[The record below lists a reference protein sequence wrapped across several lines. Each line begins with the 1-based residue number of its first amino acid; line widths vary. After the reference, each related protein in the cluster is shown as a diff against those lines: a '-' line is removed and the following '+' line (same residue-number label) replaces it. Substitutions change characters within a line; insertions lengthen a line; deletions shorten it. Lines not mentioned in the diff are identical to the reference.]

1 MTILV
6 DECRWWFKERQWC
19 HMVSDVS
26 LEELHEFAQSLDIPK
41 RGFHGDH
48 YDVPL
53 HIREMAVSRGAL
65 EVTSRELLRALNG
78 AGLRVTARE
87 RRDYKNVA
95 DANHGSG
102 ASVSDRGQ

>member
-1 MTILV
+1 
-6 DECRWWFKERQWC
+6 
-19 HMVSDVS
+19 MVSDVS
-26 LEELHEFAQSLDIPK
+26 FEELHEFAQHLEIPK

-53 HIREMAVSRGAL
+53 HIREMAVSRGAI
-65 EVTSRELLRALNG
+65 EVTSRELLRALN
-78 AGLRVTARE
+78 ATGLRVTAKE

-95 DANHGSG
+95 EADHGSG

>member
-1 MTILV
+1 
-6 DECRWWFKERQWC
+6 
-19 HMVSDVS
+19 VSF
-26 LEELHEFAQSLDIPK
+26 EELHEFAQHLEIPK

-53 HIREMAVSRGAL
+53 HIREMAVSRGAI
-65 EVTSRELLRALNG
+65 EVTSRELLRALNA
-78 AGLRVTARE
+78 AGLRVTAKE

-95 DANHGSG
+95 EADHGSG

>member
-1 MTILV
+1 
-6 DECRWWFKERQWC
+6 
-19 HMVSDVS
+19 MVSDVS
-26 LEELHEFAQSLDIPK
+26 FEELHEFVQRLEIPI

-53 HIREMAVSRGAL
+53 HIREMAVSRGAI
-65 EVTSRELLRALNG
+65 EVTSRELLWALNA
-78 AGLRVTARE
+78 AGLRVTAKE

-95 DANHGSG
+95 EADHGSG

>member
-1 MTILV
+1 
-6 DECRWWFKERQWC
+6 
-19 HMVSDVS
+19 MVSDVS
-26 LEELHEFAQSLDIPK
+26 LEELHECAKSLEIPK

-53 HIREMAVSRGAL
+53 HIREMAVSRGAI

>member
-1 MTILV
+1 
-6 DECRWWFKERQWC
+6 
-19 HMVSDVS
+19 MVSDVS
-26 LEELHEFAQSLDIPK
+26 FEELHEFAQHLEIPK

-53 HIREMAVSRGAL
+53 HIREMAVSRGAI
-65 EVTSRELLRALNG
+65 EVTSRELLRALNA
-78 AGLRVTARE
+78 AGLRVTVKE

-95 DANHGSG
+95 EADHGSG

>member
-1 MTILV
+1 
-6 DECRWWFKERQWC
+6 
-19 HMVSDVS
+19 MVSDVS
-26 LEELHEFAQSLDIPK
+26 FEELHEFAQHLEIPK

-53 HIREMAVSRGAL
+53 HIREMAVSRGAI
-65 EVTSRELLRALNG
+65 EVTSRDLLRALNA
-78 AGLRVTARE
+78 AGLRVTAKE

-95 DANHGSG
+95 EADHGSG

>member
-1 MTILV
+1 
-6 DECRWWFKERQWC
+6 
-19 HMVSDVS
+19 MVSDVS
-26 LEELHEFAQSLDIPK
+26 FEELHEFAQRLEIPK

-53 HIREMAVSRGAL
+53 HIREIAVSRGAI
-65 EVTSRELLRALNG
+65 EVTSRELLWALNA
-78 AGLRVTARE
+78 AGLRVTAKE

-95 DANHGSG
+95 EADHGSG

>member
-1 MTILV
+1 
-6 DECRWWFKERQWC
+6 
-19 HMVSDVS
+19 MVSDVS
-26 LEELHEFAQSLDIPK
+26 LEELHEFAQSLEIPK

-53 HIREMAVSRGAL
+53 HIPEMAVSGGAL
-65 EVTSRELLRALNG
+65 EVTSRELLGALNG

>member
-1 MTILV
+1 
-6 DECRWWFKERQWC
+6 
-19 HMVSDVS
+19 MVSDVS
-26 LEELHEFAQSLDIPK
+26 LEELHEFAQSLEISK

-87 RRDYKNVA
+87 RRDYKNEA